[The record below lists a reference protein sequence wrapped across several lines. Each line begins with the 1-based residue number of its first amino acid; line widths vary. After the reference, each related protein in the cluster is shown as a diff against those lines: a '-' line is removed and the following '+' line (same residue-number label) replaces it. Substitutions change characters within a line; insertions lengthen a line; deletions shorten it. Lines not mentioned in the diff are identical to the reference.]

1 MIGEYTLKK
10 LCDKYGLNAD
20 KLIKKNNNILDYG
33 EYLNIDKTLDYLIN
47 VLKINSNNI
56 EKCPSI
62 LYRNVRAIKENIDFL
77 KNLNINFS
85 DIETC
90 LHVLSAEPSE
100 LKETYE
106 YVKDNYG
113 LAIIN
118 RLTSILSVPKSVICS
133 VENLGIPFVNKN
145 GNLSVAVGVEWGST
159 NIEEVQK
166 IIQSPEFKA
175 HPELFTSTTLSHAK
189 LEEIQNMIQSPEF
202 KAHPELFT
210 SQTLAH
216 AKLEEI
222 QKIIQS
228 SEFKAHPEL
237 FTSTTL
243 AHAKLEEI
251 QKIIQSP
258 EFKAYPEL
266 FKSETLART
275 KLGDIQKI
283 IQSPEFKEHPELFTS
298 QTLARTKLEEIQKII
313 QSSEFK
319 AHPEL
324 FTSQTL
330 AHAKLDEIQKIIQSP
345 EFKAHPELFT
355 STTLARTK
363 LGDIQ
368 KIIQSPEFKEHP
380 EFFTSTTLAS
390 AKLEDIQQLLQM
402 ECWQDPRFKTL
413 LSPSIVAK
421 SKRMI
426 DKIPILIK
434 LAEDNEIDNFL
445 NTSFLI
451 FSPSQNYAIIEYL
464 KTENKPLVIDGKL
477 NPIFGKQSG
486 VLKKKYGIDLKAIM
500 QQFPFDITDNLSKNG
515 EIKK

>member
-175 HPELFTSTTLSHAK
+175 HPELFTSTTL
-189 LEEIQNMIQSPEF
+189 
-202 KAHPELFT
+202 
-210 SQTLAH
+210 
-216 AKLEEI
+216 
-222 QKIIQS
+222 
-228 SEFKAHPEL
+228 
-237 FTSTTL
+237 
-243 AHAKLEEI
+243 
-251 QKIIQSP
+251 
-258 EFKAYPEL
+258 AY
-266 FKSETLART
+266 
-275 KLGDIQKI
+275 
-283 IQSPEFKEHPELFTS
+283 
-298 QTLARTKLEEIQKII
+298 
-313 QSSEFK
+313 
-319 AHPEL
+319 
-324 FTSQTL
+324 
-330 AHAKLDEIQKIIQSP
+330 
-345 EFKAHPELFT
+345 
-355 STTLARTK
+355 
-363 LGDIQ
+363 
-368 KIIQSPEFKEHP
+368 
-380 EFFTSTTLAS
+380 
-390 AKLEDIQQLLQM
+390 AKLEDIQQLLRM

-421 SKRMI
+421 SKSMI

-477 NPIFGKQSG
+477 NPIFGKQPV

>member
-175 HPELFTSTTLSHAK
+175 HPELFTSTTLAS
-189 LEEIQNMIQSPEF
+189 
-202 KAHPELFT
+202 
-210 SQTLAH
+210 

-228 SEFKAHPEL
+228 PEFKEHPEL

-258 EFKAYPEL
+258 EFKA
-266 FKSETLART
+266 
-275 KLGDIQKI
+275 
-283 IQSPEFKEHPELFTS
+283 HPEL
-298 QTLARTKLEEIQKII
+298 
-313 QSSEFK
+313 
-319 AHPEL
+319 
-324 FTSQTL
+324 
-330 AHAKLDEIQKIIQSP
+330 
-345 EFKAHPELFT
+345 
-355 STTLARTK
+355 
-363 LGDIQ
+363 
-368 KIIQSPEFKEHP
+368 
-380 EFFTSTTLAS
+380 FTSTTLAS

-421 SKRMI
+421 SKSMI

-434 LAEDNEIDNFL
+434 LAEDNEIDEFL

-477 NPIFGKQSG
+477 NPIFGKQPG

>member
-175 HPELFTSTTLSHAK
+175 HPELFTSTTLAS
-189 LEEIQNMIQSPEF
+189 
-202 KAHPELFT
+202 
-210 SQTLAH
+210 

-228 SEFKAHPEL
+228 PEFKEHPEL

-258 EFKAYPEL
+258 EFKA
-266 FKSETLART
+266 
-275 KLGDIQKI
+275 
-283 IQSPEFKEHPELFTS
+283 HPELFTS
-298 QTLARTKLEEIQKII
+298 KTLASAKLEDIQKII

-319 AHPEL
+319 THPEL
-324 FTSQTL
+324 FTSTTL
-330 AHAKLDEIQKIIQSP
+330 ASAKLEEIQKIIQSP
-345 EFKAHPELFT
+345 EFKAHPEL
-355 STTLARTK
+355 
-363 LGDIQ
+363 
-368 KIIQSPEFKEHP
+368 
-380 EFFTSTTLAS
+380 FTSTTLAS

-421 SKRMI
+421 SKSMI

-486 VLKKKYGIDLKAIM
+486 VLKKKYGIDLKTIM
-500 QQFPFDITDNLSKNG
+500 QQFSFDITDNLSKNG
-515 EIKK
+515 GIKK

>member
-251 QKIIQSP
+251 QKM
-258 EFKAYPEL
+258 
-266 FKSETLART
+266 
-275 KLGDIQKI
+275 

-298 QTLARTKLEEIQKII
+298 T
-313 QSSEFK
+313 
-319 AHPEL
+319 
-324 FTSQTL
+324 TL
-330 AHAKLDEIQKIIQSP
+330 AHAKLEEIQKIIQSP

-355 STTLARTK
+355 SKTLASAK
-363 LGDIQ
+363 LEDIQ
-368 KIIQSPEFKEHP
+368 KIIQSSEFKAHP
-380 EFFTSTTLAS
+380 ELFTSTTLAS

-421 SKRMI
+421 SKSMI

-486 VLKKKYGIDLKAIM
+486 VLKKKYGIDLKTIM
-500 QQFPFDITDNLSKNG
+500 QQFSFDITDNLSKNG
-515 EIKK
+515 GIKK